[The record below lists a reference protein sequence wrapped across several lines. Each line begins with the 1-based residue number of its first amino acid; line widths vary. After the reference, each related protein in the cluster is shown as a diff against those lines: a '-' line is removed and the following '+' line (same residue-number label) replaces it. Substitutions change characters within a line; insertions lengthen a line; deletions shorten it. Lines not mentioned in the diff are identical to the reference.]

1 MSLLPSDTTA
11 KESLSPE
18 GARPNTFGAQSVM
31 QGLVESGIIHTE
43 EWNALPTESLTIL
56 GAAHSLDTLLR
67 QLHELNLLTAYQAD
81 RIRTGSARGLV
92 LGNYRVLDRIGA
104 GGLGL
109 VFEAEHMLMRRRVAI
124 KVLAVSP
131 EQPADL
137 IARFV
142 REMRAVALLDHPN
155 IVAAI
160 DAGVCPGGD
169 RREPDLYYF
178 VMEHLAGKDL
188 ESSIRTKPLAVSEAC
203 GLIYQAASALD
214 EAHRHQLVHRDIK
227 PSNIFVT
234 QDGVAKLLDF
244 GLLRNLSMDSILRS
258 RDFIAA
264 LDYVAPEQTHPAA
277 AVDIRADIFSLGA
290 TLFFALTGRSP
301 FAEDATISVMV
312 RRRQTLAA
320 PRASSLRDDVP
331 EALDAVL
338 TRMMALNPEERYP
351 TPQVVMHA
359 LLPFLTRKS
368 DDKSDANIFI
378 DRTATRMIA
387 APLSRPCVLVV
398 EDDARTRRDLM
409 RVLTANG
416 MDYLE
421 ADSMERALLRLR
433 GSTIEAVLIGVDA
446 PASGGHELLRV
457 LRDNPPVPNLKIL
470 VVSTQDSEKLLA
482 TFLQSGADD
491 CLSLPLSDVQLAA
504 RIDAAIRHKEAQDE
518 LDQLNQRLLELN
530 VELERSLT
538 AQTNDFVQSRNA
550 LVLALA
556 RLVEYRST
564 ETLAHLTRIQRFCAV
579 LAQEAS
585 VHPRLAGQIDQEFIQ
600 TLECV
605 APLHDIGNVGLE
617 DAILLKAGPLAPAER
632 EKMQQHTVI
641 GANTLLDVARRF
653 GGESGFLRMAIDVA
667 RHHHEQ
673 FDGAG
678 YPDHLVGND
687 IPLAARIVA
696 LADAYDSLRSR
707 RAQRPRL
714 SHASAMQ
721 ILLEASPGKF
731 DPILLRVF
739 QGCAQQLDRIHADIQ
754 DSFLVD

>member
-1 MSLLPSDTTA
+1 MSAPSSETPVREAADN
-11 KESLSPE
+11 P
-18 GARPNTFGAQSVM
+18 RPSTFDAQAAVK
-31 QGLVESGIIHTE
+31 GFVESGIIHLE

-67 QLHELNLLTAYQAD
+67 QLHDLKLLTSYQAD
-81 RIRTGSARGLV
+81 RIRAGAARGLV

-109 VFEAEHMLMRRRVAI
+109 VFEAEHSLMRRRVAI

-142 REMRAVALLDHPN
+142 REMRAIALLDHPN

-160 DAGVCPGGD
+160 DAGVCPGAD

-178 VMEHLAGKDL
+178 VMEHLSGKDL
-188 ESSIRTKPLAVSEAC
+188 ESSIRAKPLAVSEAC

-234 QDGVAKLLDF
+234 NDGVAKLLDF
-244 GLLRNLSMDSILRS
+244 GLMRNLSMDSIMRS
-258 RDFIAA
+258 RDFINA

-301 FAEDATISVMV
+301 FADDATISVMV
-312 RRRQTLAA
+312 KRRQTLAA

-331 EALDAVL
+331 EALDAVMK
-338 TRMMALNPEERYP
+338 RMLELNPDERYP

-368 DDKSDANIFI
+368 EGKSDPNLFI
-378 DRTATRMIA
+378 DRAAARTVA
-387 APLSRPCVLVV
+387 APLRRPCVLVV
-398 EDDARTRRDLM
+398 DGDARTRRDLT
-409 RVLTANG
+409 RVLAANSL
-416 MDYLE
+416 DFLE

-433 GSTIEAVLIGVDA
+433 GSSIEAVLIGVDA
-446 PASGGHELLRV
+446 PSSGGHELLRV
-457 LRDNPPVPNLKIL
+457 LRDNPPVANLKIL
-470 VVSTQDSEKLLA
+470 VTSTQESEKLLSA
-482 TFLQSGADD
+482 FLQSGADD
-491 CLSLPLSDVQLAA
+491 CLSLPLSDVQLAG
-504 RIDAAIRHKEAQDE
+504 RVHAAIRHKEAQDE
-518 LDQLNQRLLELN
+518 LDHLNQRLLELN

-564 ETLAHLTRIQRFCAV
+564 ETLAHLTRIQRYCAV

-605 APLHDIGNVGLE
+605 APLHDIGNVGLP
-617 DAILLKAGPLAPAER
+617 DSILLKAGPLDPAER
-632 EKMQQHTVI
+632 EKMQQHTTI
-641 GANTLLDVARRF
+641 GAETLRDVALRF
-653 GGESGFLRMAIDVA
+653 GAESGFLRMAIDVA
-667 RHHHEQ
+667 RHHHEH
-673 FDGAG
+673 FDGTG
-678 YPDHLVGND
+678 YPDRLAGND
-687 IPLAARIVA
+687 IPLAARLVA

-714 SHASAMQ
+714 SHASALQ

-739 QGCAQQLDRIHADIQ
+739 QSCAQQLDRLHADIQ
-754 DSFLVD
+754 DSFMVD